1 MFICAGARYAW
12 LFSLKC
18 LPFLSLTDMIKLKE
32 CAMKGEIRLSDKPQ
46 IIQWHPAF
54 VGGIELALRRYKM
67 ELTFE
72 SEHNLSKKPLQMDM
86 LIIKKNLETKIDTT
100 IGRIFKKHNVLEY
113 KSPKDGLNIDD
124 FYKVIAYACLYKSL
138 TSHVNEISGNEISI
152 SLFRDKRPAKMF
164 QELKKL
170 GFGVAE
176 KYKGV
181 YYVSGILEMPTQV
194 IVTSELDDA
203 DSVGLRILTDN
214 PKEEDILAF
223 AQIGKTLRDK
233 GDRENADAVLQVSVS
248 ANKAT
253 YDEMK
258 RRYPEMC
265 EALRELMR
273 PEIDEEIEK
282 EVDRSV
288 ENNTLKNI
296 RNLMKTLKLTAQQA
310 MDALLIP
317 DKDQSKYLAKL

>member
-1 MFICAGARYAW
+1 M
-12 LFSLKC
+12 
-18 LPFLSLTDMIKLKE
+18 P
-32 CAMKGEIRLSDKPQ
+32 DKTQ
-46 IIQWHPAF
+46 NIQWHPAF

-86 LIIKKNLETKIDTT
+86 LIIKKNLETVIDTN
-100 IGRIFKKHNVLEY
+100 IGRIFKAHNVLKY
-113 KSPKDGLNIDD
+113 KNPKDGLNIDD

-138 TSHVNEISGNEISI
+138 APSVNEIPGNEISV
-152 SLFRDKRPAKMF
+152 SLFRDKRPVKMF
-164 QELKKL
+164 RELKKL
-170 GFGVAE
+170 GFEVTE

-181 YYVSGILEMPTQV
+181 YYVSGVLGMPTQV

-203 DSVGLRILTDN
+203 DSVGLRILSDN
-214 PKEEDILAF
+214 PKEEDLLSF
-223 AQIGKTLRDK
+223 AEISRNLTHKD
-233 GDRENADAVLQVSVS
+233 DRENADAVLQVSVS
-248 ANKAT
+248 ANKAV

-273 PEIDEEIEK
+273 PEIDAEIEK
-282 EVDRSV
+282 EADKR
-288 ENNTLKNI
+288 EETTTLKNI
-296 RNLMKTLKLTAQQA
+296 QNLMKTLKMTAEQA

-317 DKDQSKYLAKL
+317 AKEQSKYLAKL

>member
-1 MFICAGARYAW
+1 MFTESFLKIGALNLEFKGLDRYN
-12 LFSLKC
+12 
-18 LPFLSLTDMIKLKE
+18 DVE
-32 CAMKGEIRLSDKPQ
+32 RLCNDGGVRVPDKTQ
-46 IIQWHPAF
+46 NIQWHPAF

-86 LIIKKNLETKIDTT
+86 LIIKKNLETVIDTN
-100 IGRIFKKHNVLEY
+100 IGRIFKAHNVLEY
-113 KSPKDGLNIDD
+113 KNPKDGLNIDD

-138 TSHVNEISGNEISI
+138 APSVNEIPGNEISV
-152 SLFRDKRPAKMF
+152 SLFRDKRPVKMF
-164 QELKKL
+164 RELKKL
-170 GFGVAE
+170 GFEVTE

-181 YYVSGILEMPTQV
+181 YYVSGVLGMPTQV

-203 DSVGLRILTDN
+203 DSVGLRILSDN
-214 PKEEDILAF
+214 PKEEDLLAF
-223 AQIGKTLRDK
+223 AEISKTLKDK
-233 GDRENADAVLQVSVS
+233 DDRENADAVLQVSVS
-248 ANKAT
+248 ANKAV

-273 PEIDEEIEK
+273 PEIDAEIEK
-282 EVDRSV
+282 EADKR
-288 ENNTLKNI
+288 EETTTLKNI
-296 RNLMKTLKLTAQQA
+296 QNLMKTLKMTAEQA

-317 DKDQSKYLAKL
+317 AKEQSKYLAKL